1 MALTLTKSSVLLV
14 IHVVGLFYTDDFF
27 CGCNKILTVSLLQ
40 QVEMSPDEAN
50 RIFDLIDTNKS
61 G

>member
-1 MALTLTKSSVLLV
+1 M
-14 IHVVGLFYTDDFF
+14 
-27 CGCNKILTVSLLQ
+27 TVSLLQ